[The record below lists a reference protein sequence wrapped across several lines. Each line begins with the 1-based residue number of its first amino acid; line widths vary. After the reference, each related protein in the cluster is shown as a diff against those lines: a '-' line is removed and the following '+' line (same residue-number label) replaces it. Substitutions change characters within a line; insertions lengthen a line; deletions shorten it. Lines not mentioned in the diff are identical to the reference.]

1 MPPYKTKSFP
11 AKQEFSLT
19 FADKQEQASKGNI
32 QLLVD
37 VHGSRMSVLS
47 FL

>member
-1 MPPYKTKSFP
+1 MPPYITKSSP

-19 FADKQEQASKGNI
+19 FADKQAQASKGNI

-37 VHGSRMSVLS
+37 FRGSRMSVLS